1 MWSYIYVFFRLMGK
15 YLFNPH
21 YYMYIHAILLYRNH
35 LMRWRW
41 KTCWKETICIH
52 VQSAKRKSERKRG
65 ELYLQWFLVSVILYI
80 TKWRQKS
87 GILNDGYNKNN
98 FMMPLV
104 GLMIFSRRWFYMHLG
119 YPKLFD
125 GNVTLS
131 LKTLSVVI

>member
-1 MWSYIYVFFRLMGK
+1 M
-15 YLFNPH
+15 
-21 YYMYIHAILLYRNH
+21 
-35 LMRWRW
+35 
-41 KTCWKETICIH
+41 
-52 VQSAKRKSERKRG
+52 
-65 ELYLQWFLVSVILYI
+65 SVILYI

-98 FMMPLV
+98 LMIPLV
-104 GLMIFSRRWFYMHLG
+104 GLMISSKRWFYMHLG